1 MFSKESLEWLPLMGG
16 GIIQQHNDRAAQVP
30 QQLTQK
36 HTDLLLGDVVK
47 EEQIV
52 EAESVSFGAQRNSG
66 DDGDFVAAPLAMT
79 LEGVQPRGAQV
90 LTTRGASKKPDSSAK
105 TKWAPNRAAFF
116 LPAASLFASNA
127 RWPVRSALKHVVRA
141 SGASTRAG
149 GGVGPRC

>member
-1 MFSKESLEWLPLMGG
+1 MLDGETWMLPKESLEWLPLMGG

-30 QQLTQK
+30 QQLTHK

-79 LEGVQPRGAQV
+79 LEGGTAPR
-90 LTTRGASKKPDSSAK
+90 RP
-105 TKWAPNRAAFF
+105 
-116 LPAASLFASNA
+116 SLGHQGSQQKA
-127 RWPVRSALKHVVRA
+127 RFVRKN
-141 SGASTRAG
+141 
-149 GGVGPRC
+149 